1 MRNMKRWLASMLIIT
16 MVLGDGDVIS
26 AFAAEI
32 GTTSETS
39 VSDNNSGNPDELILE
54 DEIIKDN
61 GDLSTDQT
69 GSTDDAETEFVQD
82 ETGDSESKTE
92 LPALRIGQI
101 KKGEELPDADDS
113 EFKYDLPVSFE
124 TSDCLTLFVNYN
136 ITAMLDNEENGTL
149 VWSILRGAKGMK
161 AGSTSLVGEED
172 DWTGFDVVSDS
183 PYFTMK
189 ESEESGHYKMIELA
203 PKDAVDYGTHDY
215 YIRAAYY
222 PGTGKRQDEAFYAA
236 VTVPFLPQNDDADT
250 DSVQDDMT
258 DEEGDQT
265 DLMPDDISDDM
276 SVTEDTD
283 HAGQEDSESLDSES
297 ADAVS
302 AAGEDDIE
310 LILEES
316 VSENF
321 ADITVT
327 EDSSISE
334 NDVSEPH
341 SKESIGVL
349 TLSTE
354 SVTLHPG
361 DTFFVSAAIVPEDPS
376 VSISWNSS
384 DNIVATVDE
393 NGKITAIAE
402 GVARITAECGD
413 MTAAVRVEVV
423 AKDADEVYDISGD
436 IWVDGFQKESDDLV
450 YTGQKITQNFRVYH
464 KETLLKEKTDYT
476 LSYKNN
482 VNAAAYNAAKAPSV
496 TITMKGHYQGS
507 VTLYYTI
514 KPADIKVTDIYN
526 TRKDNADEA
535 GADAAGYKQAVNYS
549 KNLKIPNPELTFG
562 KKKLA
567 ANKDFVCDYTALQE
581 ELQQKDYKKGD
592 SYELG
597 KIYHYTVKG
606 IGNFAG
612 SIPMQLVILK
622 DKKWNF
628 SSASVTLTENQYEYH
643 GTALS
648 KADVAIK
655 QLKLN
660 NQVLDP
666 NLNLY
671 DYDVYATEIE
681 GAYIMVYPTA
691 EGEKAGYYG
700 FKKVALKLVGDR
712 KISEASLGANWKES
726 IFFSQKTVNEEGGI
740 FQAGTGVLTFG
751 TDTLTEGQE
760 YTVKYSNAKKVGT
773 VTVTFTG
780 KGRYKGTLRKKYT
793 IIPDIDKSNFTIR
806 WKNVIREADGLV
818 IAYQKGGASPDFV
831 LMDQDNNVLI
841 NKTDYT
847 VKLKDNKTPGTTMSC
862 EINGKGNY
870 KGYTETVRLKVK
882 NGDISKAS
890 IAIPDK
896 PFSTKQ
902 NAWKSTVTIKDVNG
916 KKLAAGTDYDKQI
929 AYEYANMG
937 SEQYPAAGTTIT
949 VTVQGKGCYEGT
961 AITGTYRIFENNIS
975 KLVIAIDAR
984 EYTGKEIKLSSEDIH
999 VYASAADKKNKKEL
1013 PNAESCYQIVESEYK
1028 NNIKAGTAKV
1038 TLRGI
1043 GSYGGT
1049 KTYSFKIQKKKYLI
1063 NRAEKVILNPISF
1076 SMFFAERRTLT
1087 AELTPNMPEDE
1098 LDNPTIIWSSSNSNI
1113 ATVETVEINTVPG
1126 GATVTGAITVKKAGT
1141 VTITATAQD
1150 GGKKAQCKVTIIDG
1164 PILKEAGQTIEM
1176 EMKEDAD
1183 QTYQLTLEWAEFQ
1196 EQKTDSLIWESS
1208 NSEVVSV
1215 DENGLL
1221 TIKKNKVG
1229 TVVIK
1234 LYSNNRKYVQQCYVV
1249 VKGEEKKPEG
1259 NVLIYE
1265 QKPGTTDDTDAINKI
1280 LRDWEWNPNADDYD
1294 CLYIPAGVYR
1304 IDAVSDPN
1312 REGFFGGIVLTD
1324 NQTLIMSP
1332 NALLIAIPNS
1342 STDSHVIY
1350 AFGRDNITISGGQ
1363 IVGERNEHTGK
1374 SGEWGHG
1381 IDISGCTNVHI
1392 SDVDISQ
1399 CWGDGIYLGFYDGP
1413 DVCSDG
1419 VTIENCNLHHNRR
1432 SNLSITD
1439 VSNVTI
1445 RNCRF
1450 SYAKGTDPQY
1460 GIDIE
1465 PNGGRP
1471 CKNIKI
1477 YDSTFTGN
1485 EKASM
1490 GIITP
1495 ASDIRLENCTLDG
1508 AFYNMAGKNVV
1519 LKNTTIKG
1527 EIVDRTGIKYEK

>member
-1 MRNMKRWLASMLIIT
+1 MRNMKRWLAFMLIIT
-16 MVLGDGDVIS
+16 MVLGDGGVIS
-26 AFAAEI
+26 AFATEV

-39 VSDNNSGNPDELILE
+39 VSDNNGGNADEFILE
-54 DEIIKDN
+54 NEIIKDHE
-61 GDLSTDQT
+61 DLSTDQT
-69 GSTDDAETEFVQD
+69 GNTDDTETGFVQD
-82 ETGDSESKTE
+82 ETEDSELKTE
-92 LPALRIGQI
+92 LPALHIGQI

-124 TSDCLTLFVNYN
+124 MSDCLTLFVNYN
-136 ITAMLDNEENGTL
+136 IMTMPENEENGTL
-149 VWSILRGAKGMK
+149 VWSILRGEKGMT
-161 AGSTSLVGEED
+161 AGSTNLVGEED
-172 DWTGFDVVSDS
+172 DWTGFEVVSDS
-183 PYFTMK
+183 PYFTVK
-189 ESEESGHYKMIELA
+189 EIEEEESGHYKMIELA
-203 PKDAVDYGTHDY
+203 SKDSVDHGSHDY

-222 PGTGKRQDEAFYAA
+222 WGTGKHQDEAFYAA
-236 VTVPFLPQNDDADT
+236 VTIPFLPQNDDADI
-250 DSVQDDMT
+250 DNAQDDTT
-258 DEEGDQT
+258 DEEDDQT
-265 DLMPDDISDDM
+265 DIIPDDISDDM

-283 HAGQEDSESLDSES
+283 HAGQEESESLDNES
-297 ADAVS
+297 ADTTPV
-302 AAGEDDIE
+302 AGEDDIE

-316 VSENF
+316 VSDNS
-321 ADITVT
+321 ADITVM
-327 EDSSISE
+327 EDSTISE
-334 NDVSEPH
+334 NDVPEPH
-341 SKESIGVL
+341 TKESIGVL
-349 TLSTE
+349 TLSAE

-361 DTFFVSAAIVPEDPS
+361 DTFSVSATIVPKDPS
-376 VSISWNSS
+376 ASISWNSS
-384 DNIVATVDE
+384 DDAVATVDE

-436 IWVDGFQKESDDLV
+436 IWVDGFQKESDALV

-514 KPADIKVTDIYN
+514 KPADIKVADIYN
-526 TRKDNADEA
+526 TKKDNADET

-549 KNLKIPNPELTFG
+549 KNLKIPNPELTFS

-567 ANKDFVCDYTALQE
+567 ANKDYVCDYTILQE

-592 SYELG
+592 SYEPG
-597 KIYHYTVKG
+597 KVYHYTVNG
-606 IGNFAG
+606 VGNFTG

-622 DKKWNF
+622 DKNLNF
-628 SSASVTLTENQYEYH
+628 NSASVTLSQNQYEYD
-643 GTALS
+643 GTDLIKS
-648 KADVAIK
+648 VVAIK
-655 QLKLN
+655 QLKIN
-660 NQVLDP
+660 RQILDP
-666 NLNLY
+666 DLKLY
-671 DYDVYATEIE
+671 DYDVYATGIE

-691 EGEKAGYYG
+691 AGEKEGYFG

-712 KISEASLGANWKES
+712 KISEASEGVNWKDNLP
-726 IFFSQKTVNEEGGI
+726 FSQKTVNEEGGI

-751 TDTLTEGQE
+751 TEKEMLTEGRD

-780 KGRYKGTLRKKYT
+780 MGRYKGTLKKKYK
-793 IIPDIDKSNFTIR
+793 IVPDIAKNNFTIR
-806 WKNVIREADGLV
+806 WKNVTREADELL

-831 LMDQDNNVLI
+831 LMDQDNNVLK

-847 VKLKDNKTPGTTMSC
+847 VKLKDNKTPGMIMSC
-862 EINGKGNY
+862 EITGKGNY
-870 KGYTETVRLKVK
+870 KGYTEIVQLKVK
-882 NGDISKAS
+882 HGDISKAVIS
-890 IAIPDK
+890 IPDK
-896 PFSTKQ
+896 PYSTKQ

-916 KKLAAGTDYDKQI
+916 KKLSAGTDYDKQI
-929 AYEYANMG
+929 AYTYENM
-937 SEQYPAAGTTIT
+937 EQPPAAGST
-949 VTVQGKGCYEGT
+949 VTVTVKGTGCYEGST
-961 AITGTYRIFENNIS
+961 ISGSYRIFENNIS
-975 KLVIAIDAR
+975 KLQIVIDNQ
-984 EYTGKEIKLSSEDIH
+984 EYTGKEVTLLSKDIH
-999 VYASAADKKNKKEL
+999 VYASAADKKNKNEL
-1013 PNAESCYQIVESEYK
+1013 PNAESCYQIVEYN
-1028 NNIKAGTAKV
+1028 NNIKVGTAKV

-1063 NRAEKVILNPISF
+1063 NRAEKVILNPTSF

-1150 GGKKAQCKVTIIDG
+1150 GGKKAQCKVTIVDG
-1164 PILKEAGQTIEM
+1164 PILTEAGQTIEM

-1183 QTYQLTLEWAEFQ
+1183 QTYQLKLEWAEFQ
-1196 EQKTDSLIWESS
+1196 EQKTDGLIWESS

-1215 DENGLL
+1215 DKNGLL
-1221 TIKKNKVG
+1221 TIKRNKVG

-1234 LYSNNRKYVQQCYVV
+1234 LYSSNRKYVQQCYVV
-1249 VKGEEKKPEG
+1249 VKGEEEIPEG
-1259 NVLIYE
+1259 KHFTYT

-1294 CLYIPAGVYR
+1294 YLYIPAGVYR
-1304 IDAVSDPN
+1304 IDTVSDPN

-1350 AFGRDNITISGGQ
+1350 AFGRNNITISGGQ

-1374 SGEWGHG
+1374 GGEWGHG
-1381 IDISGCTNVHI
+1381 IDISGCTDVHI

-1413 DVCSDG
+1413 DICSDG

-1450 SYAKGTDPQY
+1450 SYASGTDPQY

-1465 PNGGRP
+1465 PNDNRP

-1485 EKASM
+1485 AKASM

-1508 AFYNMAGKNVV
+1508 NFYNMAGKNVV

-1527 EIVDRTGIKYEK
+1527 EIVDKTGIKYEK